1 MVDATLARKHPA
13 EVFIKPPF
21 THRGGITSS
30 VLKRSLAKVIEK
42 PEISDGNLVDDL
54 ASIKDLLVKMF
65 NKLVAKNWN
74 AASNTQGYPASK
86 R

>member
-21 THRGGITSS
+21 TSS
-30 VLKRSLAKVIEK
+30 LLKRSLAKVIEK

-54 ASIKDLLVKMF
+54 AGIKDLLVKMF

>member
-42 PEISDGNLVDDL
+42 HEISDGNLVDDL
-54 ASIKDLLVKMF
+54 AGIKDLLMKMF
-65 NKLVAKNWN
+65 KQTCGQELECSFNR
-74 AASNTQGYPASK
+74 SG
-86 R
+86 

>member
-21 THRGGITSS
+21 TSS
-30 VLKRSLAKVIEK
+30 LLKRSLAKVIEK

-54 ASIKDLLVKMF
+54 AGIKDLLVKMF
-65 NKLVAKNWN
+65 NQTCGQELECSFSTKEIIRPWP
-74 AASNTQGYPASK
+74 Q
-86 R
+86 